1 MKKLTALLLA
11 VVMVVGL
18 TACGGTQEDINA
30 KSEGVMTHAEYTAA
44 ALESEVTIEAYV
56 QATQSWWQDQIVVYL
71 QDGDGGYFAYN
82 MACSEADA
90 TKLVPGTKIRV
101 KGYKAEYAGEVEIID
116 GTFEFLEGNYVAEAA
131 DLTSLLGTDDMIKHQ
146 NEFAAFKGL
155 TVVASTDADGNEVP
169 FLYKWNGS
177 GAEGDDVY
185 FNVSYNGKTFT
196 FLVESYLCGK
206 DTEVY
211 KAAQNLKV
219 GDVID
224 VEGFVYWYDGLNPH
238 ITSIKT
244 K

>member
-18 TACGGTQEDINA
+18 TACGGTQKDINA

-90 TKLVPGTKIRV
+90 AKLVPGTKIRV

-224 VEGFVYWYDGLNPH
+224 IEGFVYWYDGLNPH

>member
-18 TACGGTQEDINA
+18 TACGGAKEDINA
-30 KSEGVMTHAEYTAA
+30 KSEGVMTYAEYTAA
-44 ALESEVTIEAYV
+44 ALDAEVTIEAYV
-56 QATQSWWQDQIVVYL
+56 QATQSWWDNKIVAYL
-71 QDGDGGYFAYN
+71 QDGDGAYFAYN
-82 MACSEADA
+82 MACTEADA
-90 TKLVPGTKIRV
+90 AKLVPGTKIRV

-116 GTFEFLEGNYVAEAA
+116 GTFEILEGNYVAEAA

-146 NEFAAFKGL
+146 NEFASFKGL
-155 TVVASTDADGNEVP
+155 KVEASKDADGNEVP

-185 FNVSYNGKTFT
+185 FNVSVNGKTYT

-206 DTEVY
+206 DTDVY

-219 GDVID
+219 GDTID
-224 VEGFVYWYDGLNPH
+224 VEGFVYWYDGINPH
-238 ITSIKT
+238 ITGITVK
-244 K
+244 

>member
-1 MKKLTALLLA
+1 MKKLTVLLLA
-11 VVMVVGL
+11 VLMVVGL
-18 TACGGTQEDINA
+18 AACGGTKEDINA

-56 QATQSWWQDQIVVYL
+56 QATQSWWDNKIVVYL

-82 MACSEADA
+82 MACTEEDA
-90 TKLVPGTKIRV
+90 AKLVPGTKIRV
-101 KGYKAEYAGEVEIID
+101 KGFKAEYAGEVEIID
-116 GTFEFLEGNYVAEAA
+116 GTFEILEGNYVATAS

-146 NEFAAFKGL
+146 NEFAAFNGL

-196 FLVESYLCGK
+196 FLVESYLCGA
-206 DTEVY
+206 DTDVY
-211 KAAQNLKV
+211 KAAQNLKI

-224 VEGFVYWYDGLNPH
+224 VEGFVYWYDAINPH
-238 ITSIKT
+238 ITSIKV